1 MKKSL
6 VLIVGLALIIVT
18 GMFSCEKKKST
29 GIRPDYSATGNPN
42 PNNQTVTGSS
52 TFTNPATDNT
62 SILIGDI
69 GWTNLTCISTQ
80 SLTLKGYY
88 DKTDVTLSFASA
100 ATTNTYAISQLAG
113 PGTCAMT
120 IVNAP
125 EQPAGTVWVAKTG
138 SVVVINTPNSINAIF
153 KNVVCTQKSF
163 NFPTVTA
170 SGTLS
175 CN

>member
-6 VLIVGLALIIVT
+6 VLIAGVCVLLLSGI
-18 GMFSCEKKKST
+18 FSCDKKKST

-42 PNNQTVTGSS
+42 PGEQTVTGSS
-52 TFTNPATDNT
+52 TFTNPATENT
-62 SILIGDI
+62 SLRIGDI
-69 GWTNLTCISTQ
+69 GWANLTCVSTQ
-80 SLTLKGYY
+80 SLTLKGTYES
-88 DKTDVTLSFASA
+88 TDVTLTFATA
-100 ATTNTYAISQLAG
+100 AASGTYAISQVAG
-113 PGTCAMT
+113 PGTCMMT

-125 EQPAGTVWVAKTG
+125 DQPAGIVWVAKSG
-138 SVVVINTPNSINAIF
+138 SVLVTTTPNSINAKF
-153 KNVVCTQKSF
+153 ENVVCTQRTF